1 MGLFDIFKRS
11 APKTPSAPTTPAVA
25 ESAQAAATGAAG
37 AAAATAAATV
47 ASAAPPEATAAAAV
61 PAVPAV
67 EVADADVESVV
78 AEELA
83 GFSGGLTG
91 LLDKVK
97 EGGLGDIAD
106 SWVSK
111 GENLGI
117 SADQVKSLM
126 DPERLKG
133 IAAQAGHIRRHGRR
147 QAGRGPA
154 RGDRQTH
161 PRWRGAGPGRHRGQ
175 TDRLHQD
182 QALGRLLTGHTV
194 GTRRASR
201 AGSWRRPA
209 WSGRATGRIMPAQC
223 LPLTSF

>member
-1 MGLFDIFKRS
+1 M
-11 APKTPSAPTTPAVA
+11 
-25 ESAQAAATGAAG
+25 
-37 AAAATAAATV
+37 
-47 ASAAPPEATAAAAV
+47 

-83 GFSGGLTG
+83 GFSGGLPG

-133 IAAQAGHIRRHGRR
+133 IAGKLGISVDMAADKL
-147 QAGRGPA
+147 AA
-154 RGDRQTH
+154 VL
-161 PRWRGAGPGRHRGQ
+161 PGVIDKLTPDGVVP
-175 TDRLHQD
+175 DPD
-182 QALGRLLTGHTV
+182 AIAAKLTGFIKTK
-194 GTRRASR
+194 
-201 AGSWRRPA
+201 
-209 WSGRATGRIMPAQC
+209 
-223 LPLTSF
+223 L

>member
-11 APKTPSAPTTPAVA
+11 APKTPSAPITPAVA

-37 AAAATAAATV
+37 AAAATAAAAV

-83 GFSGGLTG
+83 GFSGGLSG

-111 GENLGI
+111 GQNLGI

-133 IAAQAGHIRRHGRR
+133 IAEKLGISVDMAADKL
-147 QAGRGPA
+147 AA
-154 RGDRQTH
+154 VL
-161 PRWRGAGPGRHRGQ
+161 PGVIDKLTPDGVVP
-175 TDRLHQD
+175 DPD
-182 QALGRLLTGHTV
+182 AIAAKLTGFIKTK
-194 GTRRASR
+194 
-201 AGSWRRPA
+201 
-209 WSGRATGRIMPAQC
+209 
-223 LPLTSF
+223 L